1 MPTPGLILRSRK
13 GLTREV
19 KMGPS
24 DPRNAINTDHK
35 KNHIEGTNILS
46 EIQRSTLR

>member
-19 KMGPS
+19 KMGPG

-35 KNHIEGTNILS
+35 KKAHRGS
-46 EIQRSTLR
+46 KHPQ